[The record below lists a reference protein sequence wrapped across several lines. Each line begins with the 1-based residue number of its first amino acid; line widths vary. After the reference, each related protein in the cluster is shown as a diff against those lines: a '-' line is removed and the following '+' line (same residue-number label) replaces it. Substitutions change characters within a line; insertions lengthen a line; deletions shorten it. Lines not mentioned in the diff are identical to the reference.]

1 MDMAAELERC
11 AARQPWTNGR
21 RQLPQ
26 GGNVRQGIGWVTNRE
41 DMGEKQGGK
50 RELIFGDRKQ

>member
-26 GGNVRQGIGWVTNRE
+26 GGNVRHRDRVANQP
-41 DMGEKQGGK
+41 GK
-50 RELIFGDRKQ
+50 RELIFWG